1 LTCAD
6 HPGPEDEIHEVY
18 IPAGEQL
25 DHIPDQ
31 GRGEFYHEQVL
42 PAAAE

>member
-1 LTCAD
+1 LTFPD
-6 HPGPEDEIHEVY
+6 HPGPEYEIHEVY
-18 IPAGEQL
+18 IPAGKQL

-31 GRGEFYHEQVL
+31 GRGEFYLEQAL